1 MSHVVVREHALLTT
15 AATVRDL
22 DAASVSATAF
32 NYLRRLSASFRK
44 SGAAL
49 VQVESGIALRLDNYV
64 GIIETPCGTVIEVLP
79 KHLPGAGSAQESRAL
94 LIKMLSVVLDVPA
107 REAGEADIQLMRR
120 PLTEWLMRRFVM
132 ALERLVKRGLRAD
145 YLRVDA
151 EERFLRGQLA
161 IPLQLRQPPGRQDRF
176 RIRHDVYSFDRA
188 ENRLLKLAASR
199 VRARTREAATWR
211 SACELETLLA
221 DVPASRDVA
230 ADFGAWRGDRLMAHY
245 ADARRWCELVLG
257 VHMPV
262 AQAGAHRGMSLL
274 FPMERLFEEY
284 VARMLAK
291 QLAPGVS
298 MTRQASSQYLC
309 RHDEGRIF
317 QLRPDIVLSGPD
329 GAIWVLDTKW
339 KLLDASD
346 RPGKYGLSQSDF
358 YQLHAYGHSYLDG
371 CGELFLVYPFTPK
384 FPRELPAFHFSDR
397 LRLRVMPFDLETD
410 TLVVEDTSFLRRTQA
425 VAAPAGRV
433 AIEI

>member
-1 MSHVVVREHALLTT
+1 VTHIVVREHALLTT
-15 AATVRDL
+15 AATARNL

-32 NYLRRLSASFRK
+32 DYLRRLSASFRK

-79 KHLPGAGSAQESRAL
+79 KHLPGAGAEQEARAL
-94 LIKMLSVVLDVPA
+94 LIRMLSVVLDVPA

-120 PLTEWLMRRFVM
+120 PLTEWLMHRFVM
-132 ALERLVKRGLRAD
+132 ALERLLKRGLRAD

-151 EERFLRGQLA
+151 EERFLRGQLT

-188 ENRLLKLAASR
+188 ENRLLKLAVAR

-211 SACELETLLA
+211 TACELETLLV

-230 ADFGAWRGDRLMAHY
+230 ADFGAWSSDRLMAHY
-245 ADARRWCELVLG
+245 ADTRRWCELVLG
-257 VHMPV
+257 IHMPV
-262 AQAGAHRGMSLL
+262 AQSGAHRGMSLL
-274 FPMERLFEEY
+274 FPMERLFEDY

-291 QLAPGVS
+291 QLATGVS
-298 MTRQASSQYLC
+298 IRRQASSEYLC
-309 RHDEGRIF
+309 RHDKGQIF
-317 QLRPDIVLSGPD
+317 QLKPDIVLAGPESVR
-329 GAIWVLDTKW
+329 WVLDTKW
-339 KLLDASD
+339 KLIDASD

-358 YQLHAYGHSYLDG
+358 YQLHAYGHSYLG
-371 CGELFLVYPFTPK
+371 GGGEMFLVYPLTHK
-384 FPRELPAFHFSDR
+384 FSRELPTFHFSDR
-397 LRLRVMPFDLETD
+397 LRLRVVPFDLD
-410 TLVVEDTSFLRRTQA
+410 AGTLAGVDTSFIRATKSA
-425 VAAPAGRV
+425 SAPQERV
-433 AIEI
+433 TPAE